1 MTIEKI
7 DDKQLMTL
15 QGQVPTTG
23 EAATAFVIVSE
34 QHLEIAN
41 ENTKGV
47 KLLIKQIEEFFK
59 PHKQRATAVHKG
71 LCEDEKK
78 LIDPLKQAEEIYKQK
93 MFAFHQAENKRLEDE
108 ARLRALDIQK
118 EKERAIAKINNQIEK
133 IKGQT
138 QDIVAQR
145 TALEAMLEDPNVS
158 DEEAGI
164 IRSQIETLTAAIAN
178 KQETVELKELTVNDI
193 ATTPEP
199 AAIPEKSAKPKG
211 TSFSTEKVPES
222 VFNPEALC
230 KWVLSTNTFGIIDW
244 NMGQIKKLLN
254 AGMTLPGIKI
264 IEKPAIKTRV

>member
-1 MTIEKI
+1 MTEKI
-7 DDKQLMTL
+7 DDKQLVTIK
-15 QGQVPTTG
+15 QQVPEKVK
-23 EAATAFVIVSE
+23 EAQVFQITSE
-34 QHLEIAN
+34 QETNTAN
-41 ENTKGV
+41 ERV
-47 KLLIKQIEEFFK
+47 KDIKRLLKMIEESYK
-59 PHKQRATAVHKG
+59 RIKDKMNEAKAAV
-71 LCEDEKK
+71 LVEERSFT
-78 LIDPLKQAEEIYKQK
+78 DPLKKAEEIYKQK
-93 MFAFHQAENKRLEDE
+93 MYAFHQAENKRLEEE
-108 ARLRALDIQK
+108 ARQKALEIQK

-145 TALEAMLEDPNVS
+145 TALEAMLEDPNIS

-164 IRSQIETLTAAIAN
+164 IRSQIEVLTSAIAN

-264 IEKPAIKTRV
+264 IEKPVIKTRVG